1 MEELVIRAMTI
12 KELAALYQV
21 SIRTFRR
28 WLRPYREEI
37 GQRDGWFYKPSQVK
51 TIIQMLGEPG

>member
-1 MEELVIRAMTI
+1 MEETVIRAMTI

-28 WLRPYREEI
+28 WLRPFHQEI
-37 GQRDGWFYKPSQVK
+37 GQREGWFYKPCQVK
-51 TIIQMLGEPG
+51 TIVQLLGEP

>member
-1 MEELVIRAMTI
+1 MEETVIRAMTI

-28 WLRPYREEI
+28 WLRPFLQEI
-37 GQRDGWFYKPSQVK
+37 GQREGWFYKPSQVK
-51 TIIQMLGEPG
+51 TIVQLLGEP